1 MSVLDFWAK
10 EIAIIRKATNTLD
23 EIYDNIMPENLVAMI
38 EELVDELGSLQDD
51 AALGALVR
59 QMPVDSEFYRDETEE
74 WRIVYRSEGDWHY
87 RICTTPEAAL
97 NILARG
103 LSSLGLIP
111 RSSPL

>member
-59 QMPVDSEFYRDETEE
+59 QMKPYSKLINQYGGWFAVTGSTFGPLKL
-74 WRIVYRSEGDWHY
+74 S
-87 RICTTPEAAL
+87 PEAAL
-97 NILARG
+97 REA
-103 LSSLGLIP
+103 LGDG
-111 RSSPL
+111 